1 MSFESQSLSIFIL
14 FLQLSM
20 NSAKV
25 LLNSPLLSM
34 KEHLQ
39 FAGILIVRTKTLL
52 ATGVPTNSLSL
63 LIKMGSPLSYERP
76 VQSAVT
82 FTQYGKVGS
91 CAWYCLYEL
100 CTFLLCRCQ
109 DFDDRAWPQG
119 RYQGT
124 ILSLWWNV
132 LLGCW
137 LSSWRGFHSPWNV
150 SEVLEGAWP
159 SFFQ

>member
-34 KEHLQ
+34 KEHLP
-39 FAGILIVRTKTLL
+39 FAGILIVRTKILL

-76 VQSAVT
+76 VHACCHLHSTWEMESLAL
-82 FTQYGKVGS
+82 
-91 CAWYCLYEL
+91 YCLYVRL
-100 CTFLLCRCQ
+100 AFLLCRCQ
-109 DFDDRAWPQG
+109 DFDDRAWQQG

-124 ILSLWWNV
+124 ILSLWWTV

-137 LSSWRGFHSPWNV
+137 LSSWRGFYSPWNV
-150 SEVLEGAWP
+150 SGVLEGAWP
-159 SFFQ
+159 SSFQ